1 MNEPIHYLVRHG
13 ETAWS
18 VSGQHTG
25 LTDLPLT
32 ERGRANAARLGVR
45 LKALSL
51 ANAFTSPLQRAVQ
64 TCEIAGFKEQAETD
78 PDLVEWNYGKY
89 EGRTT
94 AEIRAERPDWQLF
107 RDGCPGGESPA
118 QICARADRVVSR
130 LRAVQG
136 NALVFSSGH
145 FLQMLAARWLGIEP
159 ANGRFFP
166 LSTAS
171 LSTLGYEHGRAEPV
185 IRLWN
190 DDHHI
195 EK

>member
-1 MNEPIHYLVRHG
+1 MNEPIVHLARHG
-13 ETAWS
+13 DTAWS
-18 VSGQHTG
+18 ASGQHTG

-32 ERGRANAARLGVR
+32 ERGRANAARLGAR
-45 LKALSL
+45 LKMFKVTKV
-51 ANAFTSPLQRAVQ
+51 FTSPLQRAIQ

-78 PDLVEWNYGKY
+78 PDLVEWNYGNY

-94 AEIRAERPDWQLF
+94 AEIRAERADWQLF

-118 QICARADRVVSR
+118 QVKARADRVANR

-145 FLQMLAARWLGIEP
+145 FLQMFAARWLGIEP

-171 LSTLGYEHGRAEPV
+171 LSILGYEHGRAEPV

-190 DDHHI
+190 DDHYI